1 MQTNYRANFQSERI
15 LFFVGWGGGLGEVKN
30 VALSLDYITKQ
41 HIKKIKNDM
50 QMV

>member
-1 MQTNYRANFQSERI
+1 MQTNYRANVQSERI
-15 LFFVGWGGGLGEVKN
+15 LFFVGLGGVGEVKN